1 LEKIVLLKM
10 WKSKR
15 EWISYR
21 VLKKKKKG
29 EKRKLKPCREIFE
42 AHVDF
47 FGVFVIKPWL

>member
-1 LEKIVLLKM
+1 VEKQ
-10 WKSKR
+10 KR
-15 EWISYR
+15 
-21 VLKKKKKG
+21 VDKLQGVKKKKKG